1 MILHHEFIRVAKK
14 FGEKKAIVDRT
25 RESELSYSKTL
36 IASMMLAKRFKAYDD
51 GDVGI
56 MVPTSAGSFLA
67 TLGVLM
73 AGKTPVMIN
82 YSTGAA
88 ENCEYA
94 QNKVGFKTI
103 LTSRALCEK
112 IKCPHVEG
120 MVYLEDI
127 LESISLLG
135 DKLPAALKSKLSAE
149 AIIKRLPPTDID
161 DNVVILFTSGSE
173 KDPKAVQLTHRNI
186 GSNIRDVLEV
196 MKLSDKDV
204 IMSILPMFHV
214 FGYTVDFWLPILTG
228 MTAITYANPLDYKII
243 PKIMKEQKVTMIAAT
258 PVFFLGYL
266 RESDPGDFET
276 VRLAVAGAD
285 KTPDSLREG
294 YMTKHKIEL
303 LEGYGTTET
312 SPVISVNRPEMNRPG
327 SIGTVLPSVRV
338 KIADMDSGKELPAGK
353 EGKILVKGDLVMK
366 GYYDDIEETSLR
378 IEDGWYDTGDMGFID
393 KDGFLWHRG
402 RLKRF
407 VKIGGEMVSLVR
419 TESVLQDLLPEG
431 ENCCIVEL
439 PDSVKGAK
447 LVAAVTADI
456 NEKEII
462 KKLRKKLPAIAVPS
476 QFVRFDDLPKMGSG
490 KVDFRT
496 VTDIVKKQL
505 KK

>member
-1 MILHHEFIRVAKK
+1 MILHHEFVKIAKK
-14 FGEKKAIVDRT
+14 YAKKTAIVDKT
-25 RESELSYSKTL
+25 RGTEVSYSKAL
-36 IASMMLAKRFKAYDD
+36 IASLMLAKKIGKYND
-51 GDVGI
+51 GDIGI
-56 MVPTSAGSFLA
+56 MVPTSAGAFLA
-67 TLGVLM
+67 VMGTLM
-73 AGKTPVMIN
+73 TGKTPVMIN

-94 QNKVGFKTI
+94 QNKIGFKTI

-112 IKCPHVEG
+112 INCPEVDG

-127 LESISLLG
+127 MKEIKLT
-135 DKLPAALKSKLSAE
+135 DKLPAAMKSMMSAK
-149 AIIKRLPPTDID
+149 AIIGGFPAADID
-161 DNVVILFTSGSE
+161 DTIVILFTSGSE

-186 GSNIRDVLEV
+186 GANIRDVLEV
-196 MKLSDKDV
+196 MDLHDTDV

-214 FGYTVDFWLPILTG
+214 FGYTVDFWLPMLTG
-228 MTAITYANPLDYKII
+228 MTAVTYANPLDYKTI
-243 PKIMKEQKVTMIAAT
+243 PKIIREQKVTMIAAT

-266 RESDPGDFET
+266 RESEKGDFKT

-294 YMTKHKIEL
+294 YKKKHGIEL

-312 SPVISVNRPEMNRPG
+312 SPVVSVNRPDMNRPG
-327 SIGTVLPSVRV
+327 SIGPALPSVQV
-338 KIADMDSGKELPAGK
+338 KITDITTGKPLPAGK

-366 GYYDDIEETSLR
+366 GYYDDLEETSLR
-378 IEDGWYDTGDMGFID
+378 IEDGWYDTGDMGLVD
-393 KDGFLWHRG
+393 EDGYLWHKG

-419 TESVLQDLLPEG
+419 TESILQDMLPEG

-447 LVAAVTADI
+447 LVAAVTVEVNDRDM
-456 NEKEII
+456 I
-462 KKLRKKLPAIAVPS
+462 KKMREKLPSIAIPA
-476 QFVRFDDLPKMGSG
+476 QFIKFDDLPKMGSG

-496 VTDIVKKQL
+496 VTDIVKK
-505 KK
+505 KMRK